1 MTMHVLYIHRIF
13 PAQFGHI
20 ARHLAQHE
28 GIQCT
33 YVYEEVASPVG
44 MAGTVRY
51 TPDFPAGTQL
61 GLVVPASSSS
71 NFFQFNLGTPPPRPE
86 SQPGDQYV
94 EGIRLLTYSPVQS
107 DTALDSLILRGHA
120 VYQVLKSHPEVQP
133 DLVVGPGLYASA
145 LFLPDLY
152 HCPVINYF
160 DYLYRPGHSHLGFR
174 PEFPPT
180 ELELATARGL
190 NALGFIDLDN
200 CAAGYSPT
208 HWQRS
213 LFPLQY
219 QSKIQVIFD
228 GIDREFWYRRSVP
241 RRIGSSPPISA
252 ETRIVTYVA
261 RGLESI
267 RGFDIFMK
275 VAKRICDVRSDVLF
289 VVVGSEDFYHGP
301 DLRHIREKSFLQHV
315 LKQDTYD
322 LSRFLFT
329 GRIPSSQLVEIL
341 SLSDLHVYLT
351 VPFIPSW
358 SLMNAL
364 ACGCTVLASNTAPVQ
379 EIIQHEHNGLLADFF
394 DVDGLTREALRVLD
408 EPARYRP
415 LAEAG
420 VRLIDE
426 KYSLARTVPQMLSF
440 YRRTVD
446 SFVPSA
452 SSPKA

>member
-1 MTMHVLYIHRIF
+1 MHVLFIHRIF

-28 GIQCT
+28 GIQCS
-33 YVYEEVASPVG
+33 YVYEEVGTPPG
-44 MAGTVRY
+44 MSGNVRY
-51 TPDFPAGTQL
+51 VPDFPAGTQL
-61 GLVVPASSSS
+61 GVVTPASPSP
-71 NFFQFNLGTPPPRPE
+71 NFFQFNLAAPTPRTE
-86 SQPGDQYV
+86 SQPTDQHV
-94 EGIRLLTYSPVQS
+94 DGIRLFSYPPVQS
-107 DTALDSLILRGHA
+107 ETALNSFIARGHA
-120 VYQVLKSHPEVQP
+120 VYQLLKTHPEVQP

-152 HCPVINYF
+152 ACPVINYF
-160 DYLYRPGHSHLGFR
+160 DYLYCPGQSHLGFR
-174 PEFPPT
+174 PEFPPS
-180 ELELATARGL
+180 ELELCTARGL
-190 NALGFIDLDN
+190 NALGLIDLEN
-200 CAAGYSPT
+200 CTAGYSPT
-208 HWQRS
+208 AWQRS
-213 LFPLQY
+213 LFPLKY

-241 RRIGSSPPISA
+241 RRIGNSPPIPLQ
-252 ETRIVTYVA
+252 TRLVTYVA

-301 DLRHIREKSFLQHV
+301 DLRHIREKSFLQQV
-315 LKQDTYD
+315 LNQDSYD

-329 GRIPSSQLVEIL
+329 GRVPSSQLVEIL

-358 SLMNAL
+358 SLLNAM
-364 ACGCTVLASNTAPVQ
+364 ACGCMLLASNTAPVQ
-379 EIIQHEHNGLLADFF
+379 EFIQHEHNGLLADFF
-394 DVDGLTREALRVLD
+394 DVDGLTEQALRVLD
-408 EPARYRP
+408 EPESYRP

-426 KYSLARTVPQMLSF
+426 KYSLARTVPQMLNLYHRVLGERS
-440 YRRTVD
+440 T
-446 SFVPSA
+446 P
-452 SSPKA
+452 